1 MAQQQK
7 AQKQQDPY
15 VQRGKALASAVQRLR
30 GWVGSDPART
40 PELADA
46 LVDLTTHR
54 LLGHAHTTAVGD
66 AQEAVKYAA
75 QLLTANGP
83 IGPYT
88 STTDAARYLTAVV
101 QLAIIQVGVGLP
113 DSAGRTM
120 ASVDDMA
127 KQLGEAGVELQL
139 SSPAAVWALSGSAR
153 VALAAGDVPAANAYA
168 DAALARSIES
178 GLLDDPGSIYLAVD
192 VERLVSDARW
202 AAGRAEPALG
212 YLLSAKNRF
221 DAFAVDRLREPGRV
235 GPPVLERLAEP
246 LSGVYS
252 DAADR
257 LIASGESALGLTV
270 RRTLIDLLQGLVGR
284 LGEATLLDLESAQAA
299 LAADLVAERTQ
310 RAPLSP
316 RATSWEPLPPSASY
330 ATTSP
335 SVDLL
340 ALDLERRRAAAAWL
354 DRERPDAQRLEDE
367 RRDLALAEV
376 ERRDAEQR
384 AEERAAADRLAADR
398 AAADEA
404 ALRETQRLA
413 AAEEAERLERK
424 RRREERLEAHRLE
437 VEQRRAAQREAERLE
452 IERREAERRQADPA
466 EMERLELERLQ
477 ADLAELDR
485 AEAERLEAEQAEAE
499 RRERAEA
506 ERLGAERERREAERQ
521 EAERLEVERQEAER
535 LEVERQEAERLA
547 AERQEAER
555 LEVERQE
562 AERQEAE
569 RLEAERQEAERQEAG
584 APEAERQEAERLA
597 AERQEAERLEAERQE
612 SERQHAESQEIE
624 HEELREALRIW
635 DDLRSRGDRRA
646 ARAANE
652 RVVELLRPRAEADLT
667 QFGPQLVTALEELSR
682 ARLRGGDIFGSR
694 APAREA
700 KALAKS
706 LAP

>member
-7 AQKQQDPY
+7 AQKQADPY

-54 LLGHAHTTAVGD
+54 LLGHAHITAVGD

-88 STTDAARYLTAVV
+88 STTDAARYITAVV

-246 LSGVYS
+246 LFGLYS

-270 RRTLIDLLQGLVGR
+270 RRALIDLLQGLVGR
-284 LGEATLLDLESAQAA
+284 LGEATQLDLEAAQAE
-299 LAADLVAERTQ
+299 LAADLVAERT
-310 RAPLSP
+310 RRPPLSP
-316 RATSWEPLPPSASY
+316 GATSWEPLPPSASY

-354 DRERPDAQRLEDE
+354 DRERPGAQRLEDE

-384 AEERAAADRLAADR
+384 AEERAAADRLAAER

-485 AEAERLEAEQAEAE
+485 AEAERREAERLEAEQAEAE
-499 RRERAEA
+499 QRG
-506 ERLGAERERREAERQ
+506 GASGG
-521 EAERLEVERQEAER
+521 
-535 LEVERQEAERLA
+535 
-547 AERQEAER
+547 
-555 LEVERQE
+555 
-562 AERQEAE
+562 
-569 RLEAERQEAERQEAG
+569 G
-584 APEAERQEAERLA
+584 APSGGASGGGAPRGGASGGGAPSGGASGGGAPRGGA
-597 AERQEAERLEAERQE
+597 
-612 SERQHAESQEIE
+612 
-624 HEELREALRIW
+624 
-635 DDLRSRGDRRA
+635 RSGASGGGAPKRGASGSGA
-646 ARAANE
+646 AR
-652 RVVELLRPRAEADLT
+652 
-667 QFGPQLVTALEELSR
+667 
-682 ARLRGGDIFGSR
+682 GGASGSR
-694 APAREA
+694 APKRGASGGGAPRGGAAGGAPSGGAPGSGAPGSRTPGVRAAARGEPRNRA
-700 KALAKS
+700 RGTPGS
-706 LAP
+706 LADMG